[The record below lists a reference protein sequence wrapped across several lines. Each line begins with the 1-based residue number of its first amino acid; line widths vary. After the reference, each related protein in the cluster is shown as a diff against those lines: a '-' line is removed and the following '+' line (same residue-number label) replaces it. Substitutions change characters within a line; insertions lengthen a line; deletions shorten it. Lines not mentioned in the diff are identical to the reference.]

1 MPLKELLTTER
12 TCNNCCAP
20 DYLCPE
26 CERRTK
32 ICSSWD
38 ESRAA
43 RVVRAEAYIKR
54 LEAAVRVLLDNL
66 PDSAAHD
73 SASLAQCWDDLT
85 EEAQDRVKAAR
96 ALGLETLENGV

>member
-12 TCNNCCAP
+12 TCNNCRSP
-20 DYLCPE
+20 VYLYPE
-26 CERRTK
+26 CDRRTE

-85 EEAQDRVKAAR
+85 DEAQDRVKAAR
-96 ALGLETLENGV
+96 ALGLETLENGA